1 MASAQWRRTLIS
13 ACVLTGVGVFLLS
26 GGLATAQVVGGA
38 VVRGVGGVAI
48 QADGMVTPADKS
60 VRIQMRDALRAQLST
75 PAGELGQAVP
85 LRLVSLR
92 RIDELARAAGSSSLA
107 SLPDEARYLG
117 GLTRIR
123 YVLVYPEEHDIV
135 LAGPGEGWKVDE
147 GGNVV
152 GATSGRPVLHLE
164 DLLVALRSVERAR
177 QGGITCSIDPTPE
190 GRQRLSELLG
200 KSPSFS
206 GGTLAA
212 MRKAL
217 GPQQITIAGVPAD
230 SRFARILVASDYQ
243 MKRIAMQLAP
253 SPLKALPSFL
263 EMLQQDAA
271 PLSTMMPRWWLE
283 CDYEPLGRS
292 EDGLAFEIRGRGVKC
307 LTEEEVLDAQGQ
319 LASTGKA
326 HPLAKE
332 WADRMTAHYEELADR
347 EPVFAELRNLMDLC
361 LVAALLAREQLLA
374 KADCPLPS
382 LGSPEGGLGYEPLPA
397 PRSVPTQTSA
407 IKRGREYIVTASGGV
422 AITAWSF
429 VERKVAA
436 PELAQTHLQGRPR
449 GAAAAC
455 WNGNR

>member
-1 MASAQWRRTLIS
+1 M
-13 ACVLTGVGVFLLS
+13 FLWA
-26 GGLATAQVVGGA
+26 GRVTEAQVVGGA

-60 VRIQMRDALRAQLST
+60 VRIQMRDALRARLST
-75 PAGELGQAVP
+75 PAGALGEAVP

-92 RIDELARAAGSSSLA
+92 QIDELARAVGSSSIA
-107 SLPDEARYLG
+107 ALPDEVRYLG

-147 GGNVV
+147 SGNVV
-152 GATSGRPVLHLE
+152 GAVSGRPVLHLE
-164 DLLVALRSVERAR
+164 DLIVALRSVEASR
-177 QGGITCSIDPTPE
+177 QGGITCSIDPTPQ
-190 GRQRLSELLG
+190 GRERLSELLG
-200 KSPSFS
+200 KSPSYS
-206 GGTLAA
+206 SGTLAA
-212 MRKAL
+212 IRKAL
-217 GPQQITIAGVPAD
+217 GPQQVTITGVPAE

-283 CDYEPLGRS
+283 CDYQPLGRS

-307 LTEEEVLDAQGQ
+307 LTEEEVLDEKGQ

-332 WADRMTAHYEELADR
+332 WADRMTAHYEELAER
-347 EPVFAELRNLMDLC
+347 EAVFAELRNLMDLC

-374 KADCPLPS
+374 KADCPLTS
-382 LGSPEGGLGYEPLPA
+382 LVSPEGGLGYEPLPA

-407 IKRGREYIVTASGGV
+407 VKRGREYIVTASGGV
-422 AITAWSF
+422 AITVWPF
-429 VERKVAA
+429 VAQSVAA
-436 PELAQTHLQGRPR
+436 PELTATRRLGQPASAR
-449 GAAAAC
+449 AAVWNAA
-455 WNGNR
+455 R

>member
-1 MASAQWRRTLIS
+1 MFLRSASVAE
-13 ACVLTGVGVFLLS
+13 
-26 GGLATAQVVGGA
+26 AQVVGGGFA
-38 VVRGVGGVAI
+38 FRAVGGVVI

-60 VRIQMRDALRAQLST
+60 VRIQMRDALRARLSA
-75 PAGELGQAVP
+75 PSGELGEAVP
-85 LRLVSLR
+85 LRMVSLR
-92 RIDELARAAGSSSLA
+92 RIDEVARAAGSSSIA
-107 SLPDEARYLG
+107 ALPDEVRYLG

-147 GGNVV
+147 SGNVV
-152 GATSGRPVLHLE
+152 GERSGRPVLHLE
-164 DLLVALRSVERAR
+164 DLIVALRSVEAAR
-177 QGGITCSIDPTPE
+177 QGGITCSIDPTPQ
-190 GRQRLSELLG
+190 GRERLSELLG
-200 KSPSFS
+200 KNPSFS

-212 MRKAL
+212 IRKAL
-217 GPQQITIAGVPAD
+217 GPQQITITGVPAE

-253 SPLKALPSFL
+253 SPLKALPSFV

-307 LTEEEVLDAQGQ
+307 LTEEEVVDARGQ

-332 WADRMTAHYEELADR
+332 WADRMTAHYEELAEH
-347 EPVFAELRNLMDLC
+347 EPVFAELRNLMDMC

-374 KADCPLPS
+374 KADCPLPA
-382 LGSPEGGLGYEPLPA
+382 LCSPEGGLGYEPLPA
-397 PRSVPTQTSA
+397 PRTVPTQTSA
-407 IKRGREYIVTASGGV
+407 VKRGREYIVTASGGV
-422 AITAWSF
+422 AITAWQF
-429 VERKVAA
+429 VGRSQAV
-436 PELAQTHLQGRPR
+436 PELADTHRLGQPATARTTAWNAGR
-449 GAAAAC
+449 
-455 WNGNR
+455 